1 MWHRFTTKWKHF
13 SIWIERRTNEQ
24 TTQHP
29 NKSNLKW
36 LFSTSIRIGSL
47 RSWVPRCRIDDPG
60 HTQGFRRYQ
69 PHSKGIEH
77 CRIRLV
83 IGRGG
88 CCLRRWT
95 VFLCHLYYGTHA
107 RVVAIRTKG
116 DYRPGRFGIGN
127 VIAVSEQCTVKR
139 EGRGKKYTQW
149 MINQCCAW
157 IVGVLKLELYQLV
170 TIRVNRM
177 NSIHQFI
184 IWSRE
189 DGRQHMGCIPK
200 HEINRCRFAK
210 IINHICTVSFTV
222 LMHGK
227 CSTSSTVIF

>member
-1 MWHRFTTKWKHF
+1 MWYRFTTIWKHYV
-13 SIWIERRTNEQ
+13 WKMNDEWTNNS
-24 TTQHP
+24 TQLHMC
-29 NKSNLKW
+29 S
-36 LFSTSIRIGSL
+36 SSIRICSL
-47 RSWVPRCRIDDPG
+47 RSWIPRCRINDPG

-116 DYRPGRFGIGN
+116 DNGPGRFGIGN
-127 VIAVSEQCTVKR
+127 VIAVSKQCTVK
-139 EGRGKKYTQW
+139 GRTRPTNNTHW

-157 IVGVLKLELYQLV
+157 IVGVNIK
-170 TIRVNRM
+170 IRVV
-177 NSIHQFI
+177 SI
-184 IWSRE
+184 S
-189 DGRQHMGCIPK
+189 D
-200 HEINRCRFAK
+200 N
-210 IINHICTVSFTV
+210 
-222 LMHGK
+222 
-227 CSTSSTVIF
+227 TSE